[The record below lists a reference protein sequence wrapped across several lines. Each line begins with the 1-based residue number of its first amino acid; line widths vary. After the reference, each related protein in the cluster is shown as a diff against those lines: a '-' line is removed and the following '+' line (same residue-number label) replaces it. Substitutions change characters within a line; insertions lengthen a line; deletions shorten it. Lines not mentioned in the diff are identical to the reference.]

1 MELKGLKKRNE
12 ELEKLVDLYYAKNE
26 KLESDLFNTK
36 HKYMDL
42 LHDIDLK
49 EHADREAIKEDIEAL
64 KKDVET
70 LKDIR
75 LKHRMELD
83 AHFNDITGIKCKIYN
98 IPKKPVTYEYKL
110 CYIDEYK
117 SMLADLTMLA
127 YSIDD
132 LDLKEYT
139 DHYTDILYSMV
150 DDVE

>member
-12 ELEKLVDLYYAKNE
+12 ELEKLIDLYYEKNK
-26 KLESDLFNTK
+26 KLESDLFNTQ

-42 LHDIDLK
+42 LHELDLK
-49 EHADREAIKEDIEAL
+49 EQADQEAIKEDIEAL

-70 LKDIR
+70 LKNIR
-75 LKHRMELD
+75 LNHRRELTNI
-83 AHFNDITGIKCKIYN
+83 HEDITGIKCKIYN
-98 IPKKPVTYEYKL
+98 IPKKPLNNEFKQ
-110 CYIDEYK
+110 YIDQYRIA
-117 SMLADLTMLA
+117 LADLNMLA

-150 DDVE
+150 DDIE